1 MGGLED
7 QVWRREESKGSLE
20 AEIVGQM
27 PQPLFSCLLDYCF
40 SCWSDDTHSTLI
52 LWRFSALVC
61 IRLDPNLT
69 LFAWLLGLGCGRTQ
83 LLSWLLKWKIEPC
96 LPPRL
101 STWGIPQCLGV
112 CLGAGQPD

>member
-1 MGGLED
+1 MGESLLEGLGRSHTEWVGGLED

-20 AEIVGQM
+20 AEIVGQI
-27 PQPLFSCLLDYCF
+27 PQPLLLVVLDYCF

-69 LFAWLLGLGCGRTQ
+69 LFAWLLGLG
-83 LLSWLLKWKIEPC
+83 WKDSVAILASE
-96 LPPRL
+96 
-101 STWGIPQCLGV
+101 V
-112 CLGAGQPD
+112 EN